1 MPRTKRVAPG
11 GTVFHALNRGVG
23 RMRVFS
29 SERDY
34 SAFEEVVEET
44 LRFYSMRILAYCWLP
59 NHWHFVLWPEE
70 DGQLSAFL
78 QRLTNTH
85 TQRWQRAKQKVGYG
99 HLYQGRFKSFPVE
112 TDEHFYT
119 VVRYVERNALRA
131 ELVETAEA
139 WRWGSLWRRVHNVRQ
154 PLLSD
159 WPVPEPPDWVKQVNQ
174 PQSEAELAA
183 LRRCLQRSSPFGGDA
198 WTTRTAQ
205 TLGLTSTLRPRGR
218 PKLDLED

>member
-1 MPRTKRVAPG
+1 M
-11 GTVFHALNRGVG
+11 VFHALNRGVG
-23 RMRVFS
+23 RMKIFW

-34 SAFEEVVEET
+34 LAFEETVQET
-44 LRFYSMRILAYCWLP
+44 LRLYPMRILAYCWLP

-85 TQRWQRAKQKVGYG
+85 AQRWQRAKQKVGYG

-119 VVRYVERNALRA
+119 VMRYVERNALRA
-131 ELVETAEA
+131 ALVETAEA
-139 WRWGSLWRRVHNVRQ
+139 WRWGSLWRRVHNVRD
-154 PLLSD
+154 PLLSG
-159 WPVPEPPDWVKQVNQ
+159 WPLPEPRNWVAQVNQ
-174 PQSEAELAA
+174 PQSDAELAA
-183 LRRCLQRSSPFGGDA
+183 LRRCLERGSPFGDNA

-205 TLGLTSTLRPRGR
+205 ALGLTSTLRPRGR
-218 PKLDLED
+218 PTLEPED